1 MVMLQYLHMQW
12 GRKQKGQIGF
22 TIVELLIV
30 IVVIG
35 ILAAI
40 TIVAFN
46 GVQSRAKDSAA
57 QSMASQVGKK
67 VAEYAVMNADTYPA
81 DKASLLA
88 STGVS
93 ETGGTTY
100 DYIASPTQ
108 KAFCVTVTKQGVSY
122 SFSSVS
128 GAAVKGR
135 CIENLAGNPNASGSS
150 LWFFGAAGS
159 THAATNKAIATDRA
173 HNGTSSLKA
182 TVTGTGQLSMM
193 GRQMPNFR
201 LNAGE
206 SLSWSYWVYS
216 TKGGSAINILE
227 GARVSD
233 AGYTNTVIGITIPAN
248 TWTKISR
255 TWAPSEDINVGQ
267 IGFYN
272 LQVVSGD
279 LAWFDELTIHKSD
292 TLQQYADGDSS
303 GGFWTGTTGASSS
316 VNIVSA
322 E

>member
-135 CIENLAGNPNASGSS
+135 CIENLAVNPSVNSTLQSS
-150 LWFFGAAGS
+150 FGAAGS
-159 THAATNKAIATDRA
+159 TFATNSKTIATDRA
-173 HNGTSSLKA
+173 HEGANSLRTA
-182 TVTGTGQLSMM
+182 ISGTGQASTMSKPVA
-193 GRQMPNFR
+193 GTRV
-201 LNAGE
+201 NAGE
-206 SLSWSYWVYS
+206 YLSWSFWVYS
-216 TKGGSAINILE
+216 TKAGSAFNIVE
-227 GARVSD
+227 GSRVSD
-233 AGYTNTVIGITIPAN
+233 SVYQNSVEAISIPAN
-248 TWTKISR
+248 AWTKISR
-255 TWAPSEDINVGQ
+255 TWSPAFDMNISQ

-279 LAWFDELTIHKSD
+279 FVWFDELTIHKSD
-292 TLQQYADGDSS
+292 TLYGYS
-303 GGFWTGTTGASSS
+303 GGDNTGAFWNGAVNTSSS